1 MVSLIDTN
9 VLIRFFVKD
18 HEEHYAQSVAIFEKI
33 KNDTIKVELLSE
45 VVMEVIFI
53 LTKFYKVPL
62 ADVVKYLSI
71 TLRLPGIVNKDKF
84 ILIEAL
90 DTMLT
95 QRIDYVDALICA
107 KSKLEGYG
115 KISFDNDVLNKCD

>member
-18 HEEHYAQSVAIFEKI
+18 HEEHYAQSVAIVAKI
-33 KNDTIKVELLSE
+33 KNNTIKVEVLSE

-62 ADVVKYLSI
+62 LDVVKYLSS
-71 TLRLPGIVNKDKF
+71 TLRLPGVVNKDKF

-115 KISFDNDVLNKCD
+115 KISFDNDVLNKCN